1 MDLPVRHTSTLLH
14 RKLLRHLQVGRHDR
28 TLPNLAAQPAPG
40 LPEGYTSWGL
50 RLLLLRS
57 LRSRSRIPAS
67 AMTEASCRPVA
78 NSHKVPAHG
87 LVVSHKQ
94 AARWR

>member
-28 TLPNLAAQPAPG
+28 TLKAMSRSMGFRPARPV
-40 LPEGYTSWGL
+40 PFAKGYTSWGL

-87 LVVSHKQ
+87 LVVSHK
-94 AARWR
+94 